1 MDSTRRPARNRWSRR
16 DVLRL
21 MSVGPLL
28 VLPACT
34 AEEPTSTVGT
44 QRAWGAF
51 IPSVTPAPGSTRS
64 PIEQLATLA
73 GAPPRYLH
81 RFAAI
86 GDSVPITDLDAI
98 ADYGATPLLT
108 LEPWTAGLGVDQ
120 PRYAL
125 ARIAAGDFDADLTRW
140 GTELASWNKPVL
152 LRFAQE
158 MNGTWYPWS
167 IGVNGNTAADYR
179 AAWTRMRS
187 VILSAGATN
196 VQFVWAPNVLTLG
209 TSGFTAAYPG
219 HDQVDY
225 LGLDGYNWGDVPGH
239 RWQSASELFAGSL
252 AALRGLGGDQPI
264 LITEVGCAEGLQAE
278 MKAQWIRDFFGIV
291 ESEPRVDGFLWFQ
304 MDKERD
310 WRFNSSVAST
320 EAFRTGVAGMSG
332 QP

>member
-1 MDSTRRPARNRWSRR
+1 M
-16 DVLRL
+16 
-21 MSVGPLL
+21 
-28 VLPACT
+28 
-34 AEEPTSTVGT
+34 
-44 QRAWGAF
+44 
-51 IPSVTPAPGSTRS
+51 PAPGSTSS

-86 GDSVPITDLDAI
+86 GDSVPIADLDTI

-140 GTELASWNKPVL
+140 GTELMSWHKPVL
-152 LRFAQE
+152 LRWAQE

-196 VQFVWAPNVLTLG
+196 LEFVWAPNVLTLG
-209 TSGFTAAYPG
+209 TSGFNAAYPG
-219 HDQVDY
+219 PDQVDH

-239 RWQSASELFAGSL
+239 RWQSASELFVGSISGG
-252 AALRGLGGDQPI
+252 GLGVGRQR
-264 LITEVGCAEGLQAE
+264 LIVTGL
-278 MKAQWIRDFFGIV
+278 
-291 ESEPRVDGFLWFQ
+291 SEDLCRHDRRVDTDRRVRSATVKEIPRHRLRVDVRSRRRSPTVSRSHPLPCRAPTPMPRV
-304 MDKERD
+304 
-310 WRFNSSVAST
+310 SACT
-320 EAFRTGVAGMSG
+320 SG
-332 QP
+332 